1 MNEAAELDECRDEV
15 RGGEFPS
22 RLRPGKSNG
31 GGGGM
36 EGVLKRLDAVE
47 STVLKI
53 KSQVDGITAI
63 LPQLATKDDVTGVRV
78 EVSDVRG
85 EVGKIVAITT
95 YLATKADLS
104 AAVGGLKADLSEQ
117 IGSLRAELTEK
128 LGSLE
133 NRLVKW
139 TIGIIIAVS
148 GLAFTIGKYG
158 H

>member
-15 RGGEFPS
+15 RGGKFPS

-47 STVLKI
+47 STVLEI
-53 KSQVDGITAI
+53 KSQVDGITAT
-63 LPQLATKDDVTGVRV
+63 LPQLATKDDVTAVRV
-78 EVSDVRG
+78 EVSDARG
-85 EVGKIVAITT
+85 EIGKIAAIIT

-104 AAVGGLKADLSEQ
+104 EEIGRVMGAIRASE
-117 IGSLRAELTEK
+117 IATI
-128 LGSLE
+128 
-133 NRLVKW
+133 KW
-139 TIGIIIAVS
+139 TIGIIIAVA

>member
-15 RGGEFPS
+15 RGGKFPP
-22 RLRPGKSNG
+22 RLRARNSNG

-36 EGVLKRLDAVE
+36 DDVLKRLGAVE
-47 STVLKI
+47 STVSEI
-53 KSQVDGITAI
+53 KSQVDGITAK
-63 LPQLATKDDVTGVRV
+63 LPQLATKEDVGAVRV

-85 EVGKIVAITT
+85 EVGKIAAITT

-104 AAVGGLKADLSEQ
+104 TEIGRVMAAIRASELST
-117 IGSLRAELTEK
+117 I
-128 LGSLE
+128 
-133 NRLVKW
+133 KW
-139 TIGIIIAVS
+139 TIGIIIAVA